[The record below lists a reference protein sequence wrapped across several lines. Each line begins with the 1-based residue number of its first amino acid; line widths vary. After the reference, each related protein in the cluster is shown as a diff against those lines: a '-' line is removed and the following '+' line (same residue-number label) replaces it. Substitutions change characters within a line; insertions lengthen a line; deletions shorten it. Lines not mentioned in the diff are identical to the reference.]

1 MKITPADSLRNF
13 LWDIFIRSFECM
25 DALYEDCSVL
35 SDNEKHQ
42 LINSYLTNID
52 IWKKIYRK
60 RISFIK
66 ANVHL
71 SSSSK
76 ALEAKETFF
85 HPKYGWVVAN
95 GCLKAFLGKL
105 SFYENVRINIGHRTY
120 FSGHGTIRGNDLLQ
134 IGNYCAIADG
144 CYINV
149 FRDSH
154 PMDYPSQYNFTKS
167 YRTVE
172 DKIYLSVN
180 YANLEKSKLGVTIGN
195 DVWLGRNVRI
205 FHGVNIA
212 DGCVIAEGALV
223 KKDCVP
229 YGIYGGIPAK
239 LIRLRFPEPTIEQ
252 LLEIQWW
259 NWPFS
264 KIEKNT
270 TFFGTDLT
278 KFKKNLSS
286 LIVDK

>member
-1 MKITPADSLRNF
+1 
-13 LWDIFIRSFECM
+13 M
-25 DALYEDCSVL
+25 DVLYEDCSVL
-35 SDNEKHQ
+35 SDNEKHR
-42 LINSYLTNID
+42 LINSYLKNID
-52 IWKKIYRK
+52 IWRKIYRK

-71 SSSSK
+71 SSGSK
-76 ALEAKETFF
+76 ALEAKEIFF

-95 GCLKAFLGKL
+95 GRLKAFLGKL

-167 YRTVE
+167 HRTIE
-172 DKIYLSVN
+172 DKIYLSVK
-180 YANLEKSKLGVTIGN
+180 YTNLEKSKLGVTIGN

-239 LIRLRFPEPTIEQ
+239 LIRLRFPEPIIEQ

-264 KIEKNT
+264 KIEENT

-278 KFKKNLSS
+278 NFKNNLSS